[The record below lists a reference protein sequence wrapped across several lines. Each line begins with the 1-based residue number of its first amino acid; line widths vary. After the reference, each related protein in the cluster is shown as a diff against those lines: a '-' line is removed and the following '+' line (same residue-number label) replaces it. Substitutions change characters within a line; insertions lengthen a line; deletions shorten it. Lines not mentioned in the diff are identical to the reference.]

1 MDNNDQEQN
10 NDRDE
15 TKGRR
20 AYVINL
26 FCIFIVLPF
35 GAAILGNAI
44 NYDFATLS
52 QIVKFD
58 ASGQQIASG
67 FRFNVLSVWY
77 LSIPLFIWCTY
88 RRVTDTNLNVWLTLV
103 FLLPFVNLV
112 IWFWPPKKQKT

>member
-1 MDNNDQEQN
+1 MEADNKENKY
-10 NDRDE
+10 DRDE
-15 TKGRR
+15 TRGRR

-26 FCIFIVLPF
+26 FCIFIALPL

-44 NYDFATLS
+44 NYDFSTFS

-58 ASGQQIASG
+58 ENGQQIASG

-88 RRVTDTNLNVWLTLV
+88 RRVTDTSLNIWLTPI